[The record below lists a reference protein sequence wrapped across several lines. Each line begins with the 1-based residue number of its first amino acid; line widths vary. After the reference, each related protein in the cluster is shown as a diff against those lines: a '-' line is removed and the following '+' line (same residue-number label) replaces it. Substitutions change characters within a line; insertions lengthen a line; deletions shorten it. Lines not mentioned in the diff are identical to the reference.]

1 MRWFLM
7 ASPILR
13 GGNLVVTEQGIR
25 DGVRQALLPLWNSYY
40 FFALYANAE
49 NYTAHART
57 DSTHVLDRYILA
69 KTKTAVEEIGQQLDV
84 YGVAGACQTLRDY
97 LELLTNWYIRRS
109 RSRFWDGDED
119 ALDTLWTVLE
129 TVTRAAA
136 PLLPM
141 AAETIWRGL
150 TGGASVHLEDW
161 PDVTG
166 WPSDGALADTMDLT
180 RNVCSA
186 ALSLRKARQ
195 LRVRLPLA
203 SLTVAHE
210 AALGLNE
217 FADLIKDEVNVKELV
232 LSDDPASLG
241 EFQLTVNPR
250 ALGPRLGKQVQEVI
264 RAVKA
269 GQWTQEGDVV
279 TAAGVELR
287 PGEYE
292 LKLTAADPDSTT
304 ALPGS
309 NGLIA
314 LDTTVTPELEAEGTA
329 RDVIRVIQQARKD
342 AGLDVSDRITLVVG
356 ADGAVADAVR
366 AHAAFIAGETLATGL
381 TVVPAAE
388 VTAAPQPVGDGGEVR
403 VSLAKS
409 EG

>member
-1 MRWFLM
+1 
-7 ASPILR
+7 
-13 GGNLVVTEQGIR
+13 
-25 DGVRQALLPLWNSYY
+25 
-40 FFALYANAE
+40 
-49 NYTAHART
+49 
-57 DSTHVLDRYILA
+57 
-69 KTKTAVEEIGQQLDV
+69 
-84 YGVAGACQTLRDY
+84 
-97 LELLTNWYIRRS
+97 
-109 RSRFWDGDED
+109 
-119 ALDTLWTVLE
+119 
-129 TVTRAAA
+129 
-136 PLLPM
+136 
-141 AAETIWRGL
+141 
-150 TGGASVHLEDW
+150 
-161 PDVTG
+161 
-166 WPSDGALADTMDLT
+166 MDLT

-210 AALGLNE
+210 AAPALSE
-217 FADLIKDEVNVKELV
+217 FADIIKDEVNVKDLV
-232 LSDDPASLG
+232 LDGDPATLG

-250 ALGPRLGKQVQEVI
+250 VLGPRLGKQVQEVI

-269 GQWTQEGDVV
+269 GQWTQAGDVV

-314 LDTTVTPELEAEGTA
+314 LDPTVTPELVAEGTA
-329 RDVIRVIQQARKD
+329 RDVVRVIQQARKD

-366 AHAAFIAGETLATGL
+366 AHAAFIAGETLATEPDRGL
-381 TVVPAAE
+381 PPRRSPRRAAAGGRRRRGPSRRSRSPRLARQIIPNVSGLLRRPARSSHARRIFLRTGGRRNIRYPGPACGRSLSASVHWE
-388 VTAAPQPVGDGGEVR
+388 RAAGRPSRGSSSALCRSTSGLADPPSGSPHTSSTSEPNSR
-403 VSLAKS
+403 SASLIMAS
-409 EG
+409 EIQLLTFDE